1 MFTKEEL
8 KAQIRAMGILP
19 TDTVLVHSSLR
30 AIGPTEN
37 GADGIIDA
45 FREVLTEGLLLIPT
59 HTWAVVTKKQPVF
72 DVRATVPNI
81 GALPRVAA
89 FRPDGVRSLHPT
101 HSIAGFGK
109 NAAEFLAGEEL
120 SGTPTPVGGAMQ
132 RLGKLGAKILLVG
145 VGNDKNTFLHT
156 LDEELE
162 IPDRMERESYPL
174 TILDAAS
181 NRYTTQFRSHHCS
194 RSEDVSMNYPNYE
207 QALVDTGAQ
216 VFGKLGSATV
226 RIVDAAKCRETVKRI
241 LKNAD
246 RDVAVAPMTIPTD
259 WYRTP

>member
-1 MFTKEEL
+1 MISQEMLRLQLRE
-8 KAQIRAMGILP
+8 MGILP
-19 TDTVLVHSSLR
+19 TDTVLVHTALR
-30 AIGPTEN
+30 SVGPVEG
-37 GADGIIDA
+37 GADGFIDA
-45 FREVLTEGLLLIPT
+45 LLEYLSQGLLLIPT

-132 RLGKLGAKILLVG
+132 RLGKMGANILLVG

-156 LDEELE
+156 
-162 IPDRMERESYPL
+162 
-174 TILDAAS
+174 
-181 NRYTTQFRSHHCS
+181 
-194 RSEDVSMNYPNYE
+194 
-207 QALVDTGAQ
+207 
-216 VFGKLGSATV
+216 
-226 RIVDAAKCRETVKRI
+226 
-241 LKNAD
+241 
-246 RDVAVAPMTIPTD
+246 
-259 WYRTP
+259 